1 MICNVTGTLVADG
14 LTEYCDA
21 GDTNCITFTGQDDL
35 GAVWLEIFGTNW
47 DISQSFAG
55 TSSTSATNYR
65 GLIGNSFTANGTPH
79 INYTGGTNYS
89 LSASEAYF
97 VIRNLN
103 VTATVNNA
111 GDLNVIYI
119 ANNNVLI
126 DGVSVHD
133 ATNSGAG
140 TANGITGAALDNYLV
155 YRSIVEGCDGD
166 GISLDAGSA
175 KTVGVICSTAKGNG
189 GYGFTAGS
197 GGTVFAWSNYGEDN
211 TGGDFLTSANWDA
224 PSGYNASKDATYALG
239 IGATGAQVDLNLDAD
254 GLAQDTTNMSGAN
267 YGRNPYDDVTASY
280 TFNNF
285 LWNGA
290 TSSSYSEVDILGDAR
305 PTPHSAD
312 VQWHVGADQYL
323 GGATVLPQ
331 VIINAW

>member
-1 MICNVTGTLVADG
+1 M
-14 LTEYCDA
+14 
-21 GDTNCITFTGQDDL
+21 DTPGGI
-35 GAVWLEIFGTNW
+35 WLEIYGTNW

-55 TSSTSATNYR
+55 ASNTSASLYR

-79 INYTGGTNYS
+79 INYTGGSGYV
-89 LSASEAYF
+89 LSVGESYF
-97 VIRNLN
+97 VVRNLN

-111 GDLNVIYI
+111 GDMNVIYI
-119 ANNNVLI
+119 TQYNVLI

-133 ATNSGAG
+133 AVNSGAG
-140 TANGITGAALDNYLV
+140 TANGIVSAAMDNVLV

-166 GISLDAGSA
+166 GFDLDAGSA
-175 KTVGVICSTAKGNG
+175 KTVGVICSTSKGNG

-197 GGTVFAWSNYGEDN
+197 GGTVFAWSNYAEDN

-280 TFNNF
+280 TFSNF

-290 TSSSYSEVDILGDAR
+290 TSSPYSEIDILGDAR

-312 VQWHVGADQYL
+312 VQWHVGADQYSS
-323 GGATVLPQ
+323 GSGNIAS
-331 VIINAW
+331 INGVPKANVSSYMGIPSANISTIDGVAW